1 MYVKLIIIYK
11 KINDR
16 DIRVTKVAKDTK
28 VIKVFRVLNNPWD
41 TKVLKDPKVPKST
54 PINTSHSQNLHLLT

>member
-28 VIKVFRVLNNPWD
+28 VIKVI
-41 TKVLKDPKVPKST
+41 KVA
-54 PINTSHSQNLHLLT
+54 

>member
-16 DIRVTKVAKDTK
+16 DIRVTKVSKDSK
-28 VIKVFRVLNNPWD
+28 VIKVA
-41 TKVLKDPKVPKST
+41 
-54 PINTSHSQNLHLLT
+54 